1 MLCAA
6 DFPAGVF
13 DGFGF
18 QTVSCRSLSLAPQRR
33 VGLGAGDAV
42 ARRGCRAAGVGS
54 PGRGRRGS
62 QATAAVAFAL
72 WLLAAF
78 SALHFWW
85 RQTSG
90 ALHWDGQSW
99 VLEPGRPSAAILVL
113 SGSPQVLVDLQSRL
127 WVHVRFSEGGSAWL
141 WLDRSLQPERWVDL
155 RRAVYSRAR
164 PGADNADKTAPASA
178 SRHGRES

>member
-1 MLCAA
+1 MPAASRRPPAVLYPFRRSGMLGSA
-6 DFPAGVF
+6 
-13 DGFGF
+13 
-18 QTVSCRSLSLAPQRR
+18 LAMLLL
-33 VGLGAGDAV
+33 VG
-42 ARRGCRAAGVGS
+42 AAGLLGWVLQGAAGAVS
-54 PGRGRRGS
+54 P
-62 QATAAVAFAL
+62 TAVWVALAL
-72 WLLAAF
+72 WLFAAS

-85 RQTSG
+85 HQRAG

-99 VLEPGRPSAAILVL
+99 ALQPVRPGGAIQAL
-113 SGSPQVLVDLQSRL
+113 SGPPQVLLDLQSRL
-127 WVHVRFSEGGSAWL
+127 WIRVRFLDGGSAWL

>member
-1 MLCAA
+1 MASASRRPPTVLYPLRRSGVLGSALAML
-6 DFPAGVF
+6 
-13 DGFGF
+13 
-18 QTVSCRSLSLAPQRR
+18 LL
-33 VGLGAGDAV
+33 VG
-42 ARRGCRAAGVGS
+42 AAGLLGWVLQGAA
-54 PGRGRRGS
+54 GGTS

-99 VLEPGRPSAAILVL
+99 VLEPGRPGAAILAL
-113 SGSPQVLVDLQSRL
+113 SDPPQVLVDLQSRL